1 MTKTLKTILGIDP
14 GTRITGY
21 GIVSFDGFNFSALDY
36 GCIRPPASLKLSDR
50 YFIIYEG
57 IAHLLEKHAIDALVV
72 ETQFASKAN
81 PQSGIKLGMARGAII
96 IAAKKYQIP
105 IYEYP
110 PTQVKLAAVGY
121 GHASKHQV
129 QAMIQNQFRLNQM
142 PPPDAADALALTLC
156 YMYSH
161 KNKQAF
167 SEL

>member
-1 MTKTLKTILGIDP
+1 MTKTLKIIGIDP
-14 GTRITGY
+14 GTNITGY
-21 GIVSFDGFNFSALDY
+21 GIASFDGFNFSAIDY
-36 GCIRPPASLKLSDR
+36 GCIRPPSTLKLSDR
-50 YFIIYEG
+50 YLIIYDS
-57 IAHLLEKHAIDALVV
+57 IAHLLEQHTVNALVV

-96 IAAKKYQIP
+96 IAAKKRQIP
-105 IYEYP
+105 VYEYS

-129 QAMIQNQFRLNQM
+129 QAMIQSQFQLNQL